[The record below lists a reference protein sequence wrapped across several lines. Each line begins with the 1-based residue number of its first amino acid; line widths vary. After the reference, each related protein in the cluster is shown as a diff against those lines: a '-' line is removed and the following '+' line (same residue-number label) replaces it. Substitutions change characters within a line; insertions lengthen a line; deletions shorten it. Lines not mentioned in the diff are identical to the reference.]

1 MRIGAECDDFN
12 EFRKKETVIMK
23 DIETKERF
31 IELRARGMSF
41 NAIAKELKTSKATLI
56 DWSKELE
63 LQISNLRTM
72 ELEVLQDQYYAS
84 KQKRLELFG
93 KKLEAIRTELEKRD
107 LKDVPTEKLFD
118 LLAKYGT
125 ILKDEETPVCFS
137 MKSTLEDVAAM
148 LGTVDRWAA

>member
-1 MRIGAECDDFN
+1 
-12 EFRKKETVIMK
+12 MK
-23 DIETKERF
+23 DTNTKERF

-41 NAIAKELKTSKATLI
+41 NAIAQELKTSKATLI

-72 ELEVLQDQYYAS
+72 ELEALQDQYYAS

-125 ILKDEETPVCFS
+125 ILKDEETPVYFS
-137 MKSTLEDVAAM
+137 EKSLFEDVAAM
-148 LGTVDRWAA
+148 LGTVNRWAA